1 MRLVAVT
8 SCPTGIA
15 HTYMAAES
23 LEQSARAA
31 GHDIVVET
39 QGAVAWEPLSPEA
52 IAAAD
57 AVIIAADVQ
66 IRDRERFTGK
76 PVVTV
81 GVRRAIT
88 DAPGL
93 LDQAVAAAGA
103 VTAATAVVADAGTSR
118 AGGAGAAMAGGD
130 PVTTGVDGAGVET
143 GGVDA
148 AGVEAADVDPLTGTV
163 GPAPVAAGQEP
174 WGTHLRR
181 WLMTGVGHMV
191 PFVSAGGIL
200 IALSFLVAQVS
211 AGRHGPVVVAR
222 STLAGVAA
230 DFDATSGMAWA
241 ALLYVIGAAAF
252 VLLVPVL
259 AGYIAFGIAGR
270 PGLAPGFVGGA
281 IAAALG
287 TGFIGGIAAGLIGGL
302 LAAWVGRWALPRGAR
317 AVLPVVVI
325 PLVSTLGTGA
335 ALLIVLG
342 RPLRALTTGLSSWL
356 DALTGANLVILGVV
370 LGLMMGFDLGG
381 PVNKVANAF
390 ATTGLASTARGAD
403 TTNLKIMAAVMAAG
417 MTPPLG
423 MALAST
429 VRGRLF
435 SAPERANGRAAWLLG
450 ASFISEGAI
459 PFAVADPWRVISSS
473 MVGSAVAGGL
483 VMVFGNTSRAPHGG
497 IWVAPLIGSPLLF
510 VLAVAVGAGVTAALV
525 VGLKS
530 TQRAVAAEEALAG
543 AAG

>member
-23 LEQSARAA
+23 LEQSAREA

-39 QGAVAWEPLSPEA
+39 QGAIAWEPLSPEA

-103 VTAATAVVADAGTSR
+103 PTAAPAAVADVRSSR
-118 AGGAGAAMAGGD
+118 AGGAGAAMAGAEPVTAGVEVAD
-130 PVTTGVDGAGVET
+130 PVTAMAGANPVT
-143 GGVDA
+143 
-148 AGVEAADVDPLTGTV
+148 AGVEAMTGTV
-163 GPAPVAAGQEP
+163 GPVTGATGPEP

-181 WLMTGVGHMV
+181 WLMTGVGHMI

-211 AGRHGPVVVAR
+211 AGRHGPVLVAR

-230 DFDATSGMAWA
+230 DFDVTSGMAWA
-241 ALLYVIGAAAF
+241 SLLFVIGAAAF

-302 LAAWVGRWALPRGAR
+302 LAAWVGRWVLPRGAR
-317 AVLPVVVI
+317 AVLPVVVT

-356 DALTGANLVILGVV
+356 DALSGVNLVVLGVV

-381 PVNKVANAF
+381 PVNKVAYAF

-473 MVGSAVAGGL
+473 MAGSAVAGGL

-525 VGLKS
+525 IGLKS
-530 TQRAVAAEEALAG
+530 TRRAVAAEEALAG

>member
-23 LEQSARAA
+23 LEQSALTA
-31 GHDIVVET
+31 GDELVVET
-39 QGAVAWEPLSPEA
+39 QGAVGWVPLSPEV

-93 LDQAVAAAGA
+93 LDQAVAAAA
-103 VTAATAVVADAGTSR
+103 AATPAAVPTTTDPVTAGSPLP
-118 AGGAGAAMAGGD
+118 GGAGAGTAGAD
-130 PVTTGVDGAGVET
+130 PVTAGVDLIT
-143 GGVDA
+143 GA
-148 AGVEAADVDPLTGTV
+148 AGPVTG
-163 GPAPVAAGQEP
+163 AAGPEP

-200 IALSFLVAQVS
+200 IALSFLVAQVA

-241 ALLYVIGAAAF
+241 ALLFVIGAAAF

-317 AVLPVVVI
+317 AVLPVVVT

-356 DALTGANLVILGVV
+356 AALTGANLVVLGVV

-381 PVNKVANAF
+381 PVNKVAYAF
-390 ATTGLASTARGAD
+390 ATTGLASTARGGD

-435 SAPERANGRAAWLLG
+435 SGPERANGRAAWLLG

-459 PFAVADPWRVISSS
+459 PFAVADPWRVITSS

-525 VGLKS
+525 IGLKS
-530 TQRAVAAEEALAG
+530 TRRAVAAEEALAG

>member
-1 MRLVAVT
+1 
-8 SCPTGIA
+8 
-15 HTYMAAES
+15 MAAES

-39 QGAVAWEPLSPEA
+39 QGAIAWEPLSPET

-103 VTAATAVVADAGTSR
+103 ASAAVAGGGSSR
-118 AGGAGAAMAGGD
+118 AGGAGTAMAGTD
-130 PVTTGVDGAGVET
+130 PVT
-143 GGVDA
+143 
-148 AGVEAADVDPLTGTV
+148 AGVEAMTGTV
-163 GPAPVAAGQEP
+163 GPATGAGPEP

-211 AGRHGPVVVAR
+211 AGRHGPVLVAR
-222 STLAGVAA
+222 STLAGVAS

-302 LAAWVGRWALPRGAR
+302 LAVWVGRWALPRGAR

-325 PLVSTLGTGA
+325 PLISTLGTGA

-356 DALTGANLVILGVV
+356 DALSGVNLVVLGVV

-381 PVNKVANAF
+381 PVNKVAYAF

-510 VLAVAVGAGVTAALV
+510 LLAVAVGAGVTAALV
-525 VGLKS
+525 IGLKS
-530 TQRAVAAEEALAG
+530 TRRAVAAEEALAG

>member
-39 QGAVAWEPLSPEA
+39 QGAIAWEPLSPEA

-103 VTAATAVVADAGTSR
+103 ATAAPAAVADAAPG
-118 AGGAGAAMAGGD
+118 GGAGGWRCRPAAIGGRRAR
-130 PVTTGVDGAGVET
+130 DGH
-143 GGVDA
+143 GGVDRDDRAGDDLGPVTGA
-148 AGVEAADVDPLTGTV
+148 AGP
-163 GPAPVAAGQEP
+163 EP

-211 AGRHGPVVVAR
+211 AGRHGPVLVAR

-241 ALLYVIGAAAF
+241 ALLFVIGAAAF

-302 LAAWVGRWALPRGAR
+302 LAAWVGRWVLPRGAR
-317 AVLPVVVI
+317 AVLPVVVT

-356 DALTGANLVILGVV
+356 DALSGVNLIVLGVV

-381 PVNKVANAF
+381 PVNKVAYAF

-473 MVGSAVAGGL
+473 MAGSAVAGGL

-525 VGLKS
+525 IGLKS
-530 TQRAVAAEEALAG
+530 TRRAVAAEEALAG

>member
-1 MRLVAVT
+1 M
-8 SCPTGIA
+8 
-15 HTYMAAES
+15 
-23 LEQSARAA
+23 
-31 GHDIVVET
+31 
-39 QGAVAWEPLSPEA
+39 
-52 IAAAD
+52 
-57 AVIIAADVQ
+57 
-66 IRDRERFTGK
+66 
-76 PVVTV
+76 
-81 GVRRAIT
+81 
-88 DAPGL
+88 
-93 LDQAVAAAGA
+93 AGA
-103 VTAATAVVADAGTSR
+103 
-118 AGGAGAAMAGGD
+118 D
-130 PVTTGVDGAGVET
+130 PVT
-143 GGVDA
+143 
-148 AGVEAADVDPLTGTV
+148 AGVEAMTGTV
-163 GPAPVAAGQEP
+163 GPVTGATGPEP

-181 WLMTGVGHMV
+181 WLMTGVGHMI

-211 AGRHGPVVVAR
+211 AGRHGPVLVAR

-241 ALLYVIGAAAF
+241 SLLFVIGAAAF

-302 LAAWVGRWALPRGAR
+302 LAAWVGRWVLPRGAR
-317 AVLPVVVI
+317 AVLPVVVT

-356 DALTGANLVILGVV
+356 DALSGVNLVVLGVV

-381 PVNKVANAF
+381 PVNKVAYAF

-423 MALAST
+423 MALATT

-435 SAPERANGRAAWLLG
+435 SAPERENGRPPGCWGRRSSPRERSPSPWPTRG
-450 ASFISEGAI
+450 ASSA
-459 PFAVADPWRVISSS
+459 SS
-473 MVGSAVAGGL
+473 MAGSAVAGGL

-497 IWVAPLIGSPLLF
+497 IWVAPLISSPLLY

-525 VGLKS
+525 IGLKS
-530 TQRAVAAEEALAG
+530 TRRAVAAEEALAG